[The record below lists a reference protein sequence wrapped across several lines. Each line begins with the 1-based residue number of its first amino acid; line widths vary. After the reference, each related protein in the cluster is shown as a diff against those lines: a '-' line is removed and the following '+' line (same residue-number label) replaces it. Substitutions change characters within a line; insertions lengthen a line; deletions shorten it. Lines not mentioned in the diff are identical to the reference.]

1 MVRLQCP
8 ACKAVVKISEE
19 MSRQHPMVRCA
30 GCQGLVSVVN
40 HQVVEK
46 SAAVRRTKKTV
57 RRRSAFPAAMVIGVV
72 FGLLA
77 LTGLGIG
84 IYFLISS
91 GNAAR
96 RIEAMQKEEI
106 GNLSGDALVDRMCQL
121 TEMMLVELEKINTP
135 QDVIHSRK
143 ILDDI
148 GIEMRRVDSRMDMR
162 ALREKS
168 MDEVGRILITIAQRL
183 KPLEARFKAVQERFK
198 SNPLLSE
205 AISQVGISSLH
216 TGFVPSP
223 NPKRGNPRSGILRD
237 EVDEYENGGRQQLFL
252 ECVQALRTLAFQ
264 AEAIRVPFQLRSFVD
279 EFEKYKEQLDSL
291 KDRTRE
297 KNLRFIGLSFAQRNE
312 YDAEC
317 QTLVSKIQTLISA
330 MLTRDDYRQAMAES
344 ANEYSDLKLDSLV
357 YGQFVVTIPQVGSNL
372 TGTRPRNRG
381 RAAENNSPATSRP
394 DLNLNNMSP
403 REQLNA
409 FKQAKFHEKLDI
421 LRMLQ
426 SLPVSDD
433 LRKDVLETACEMME
447 SSDLKSQHDDL
458 FPVFK
463 KWAKTQQEKEMVGKY
478 AVTFL
483 NDFGLKKSAM
493 RWYGENKV
501 ISASKEIARSLKEQ
515 SHDNKEAADAL
526 IEMGSG
532 AEPSVIPILN
542 DIEPKT
548 RHMAIEILARI
559 GTKDSLA
566 PLRKLYNDP
575 QVGLAAKQAA
585 RIIGTR
591 IENAEAKEKSK

>member
-19 MSRQHPMVRCA
+19 MTRQHPMVRCA
-30 GCQGLVSVVN
+30 GCQGLVSVAN

-46 SAAVRRTKKTV
+46 SATLRRAKKTI
-57 RRRSAFPAAMVIGVV
+57 RRRSAFPAAIVLGVG

-91 GNAAR
+91 GSATKQIA
-96 RIEAMQKEEI
+96 AMQKEDIE
-106 GNLSGDALVDRMCQL
+106 NLSGDALVDRMCQL
-121 TEMMLVELEKINTP
+121 IEMMLGELEKINTP
-135 QDVIHSRK
+135 EDVINSRK
-143 ILDDI
+143 TLDNI
-148 GIEMRRVDSRMDMR
+148 GTEMRRVQSRLDAR
-162 ALREKS
+162 ARNSKD
-168 MDEVGRILITIAQRL
+168 MDEAGRILITIAQRMR
-183 KPLEARFKAVQERFK
+183 PLEARFKAVQERL
-198 SNPLLSE
+198 SANPLLSQ
-205 AISQVGISSLH
+205 AIAQAGVSPLYSGVMS
-216 TGFVPSP
+216 SP
-223 NPKRGNPRSGILRD
+223 NQKRGNPRSNILRD
-237 EVDEYENGGRQQLFL
+237 EFEDYENGGRQQIFL

-264 AEAIRVPFQLRSFVD
+264 AEVIRVPFQLRQFAD
-279 EFEKYKEQLDSL
+279 EFEKYKDQLDSL
-291 KDRTRE
+291 IDRTRE
-297 KNLRFIGLSFAQRNE
+297 KNLRFIGLSFAERNE

-317 QTLVSKIQTLISA
+317 QTLVSKIQTLISG
-330 MLTRDDYRQAMAES
+330 MLAREDFRQAMAES
-344 ANEYSDLKLDSLV
+344 SDEYSDLKLDSLT
-357 YGQFVVTIPQVGSNL
+357 YGQFVVTIPQVGTNL
-372 TGTRPRNRG
+372 AGTRPRSRG
-381 RAAENNSPATSRP
+381 RGAENNSPTISRP

-403 REQLNA
+403 REQLKA
-409 FKQAKFHEKLDI
+409 FKHAKFHEKLEI
-421 LRMLQ
+421 MRMLQ

-447 SSDLKSQHDDL
+447 SSDLKSHHDDL

-463 KWAKTQQEKEMVGKY
+463 KWAKTQEEKEMVGKY
-478 AVTFL
+478 AGVFL

-501 ISASKEIARSLKEQ
+501 ISASKEIARSLKER
-515 SHDNKEAADAL
+515 SFDNKEAADAL
-526 IEMGSG
+526 IEMGPG

-548 RHMAIEILARI
+548 RHLAIEILARI
-559 GTKDSLA
+559 GTKESLP

-575 QVGLAAKQAA
+575 HVGLAAKQAA

-591 IENAEAKEKSK
+591 TEAAEAKEKSK